1 MAENSRKNEFFER
14 ERIAMMAITTKSS
27 IRVNLCV
34 FFLFFI
40 FTPCV
45 FLYIILVFYKKTIA
59 LLKKTQ
65 KKWKVRIGTDEY
77 GLVRRCYT
85 LVRSC
90 PLPTVTLRK
99 SGQW

>member
-45 FLYIILVFYKKTIA
+45 FLYIILVFYKKR
-59 LLKKTQ
+59 
-65 KKWKVRIGTDEY
+65 KVRIGTDEY